1 MKGTRD
7 DAGAYGYEF
16 DMLLGTHRLMK
27 EHAMKPLAGWNIYI
41 ANAYL
46 EAYLVHARNLIE
58 FFLTAPTKDNISAV
72 GFLENGWTPSGPH
85 VDRLKLLKEALHK
98 RLSHLTRTR
107 HQEFEGYRDLQ
118 TTVGLVRLSND
129 FHRRITSDCPEA
141 VEWFADAR
149 RSIESFYQASLKGL
163 VTYAHGPESGDGAG
177 SVT

>member
-58 FFLTAPTKDNISAV
+58 FFLTAPTKD
-72 GFLENGWTPSGPH
+72 
-85 VDRLKLLKEALHK
+85 
-98 RLSHLTRTR
+98 
-107 HQEFEGYRDLQ
+107 
-118 TTVGLVRLSND
+118 
-129 FHRRITSDCPEA
+129 
-141 VEWFADAR
+141 
-149 RSIESFYQASLKGL
+149 
-163 VTYAHGPESGDGAG
+163 
-177 SVT
+177 